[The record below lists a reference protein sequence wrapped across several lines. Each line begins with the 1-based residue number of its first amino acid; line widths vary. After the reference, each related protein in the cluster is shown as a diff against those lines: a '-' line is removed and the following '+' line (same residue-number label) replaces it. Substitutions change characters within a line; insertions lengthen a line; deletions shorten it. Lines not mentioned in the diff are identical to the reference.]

1 MNNVMMKYEIGQIH
15 GAIQKKNQAK
25 DARKTQKTMKLQA
38 QLRTTISEDLTIK
51 LQSPP
56 FKF

>member
-25 DARKTQKTMKLQA
+25 DARKAQK
-38 QLRTTISEDLTIK
+38 RTEL
-51 LQSPP
+51 
-56 FKF
+56 